1 MLSPIA
7 SRTFLATFL
16 AWSLCV
22 PALADDALQLSRL
35 NGIYTLPVRIN
46 NTLTETFILDSGAAE
61 VSISDDVANALIRSG
76 AIQPRDYLIERVYTD
91 ASGHPLRRKRV
102 LLRSMRIGNYEIRNV
117 PASIGGSTGLML
129 LGQSF
134 LNRLKVWS
142 IDNRRQV
149 LVISETVPSFGQPT
163 APIDVNDKDSLGRT
177 ALHRA
182 SANEPLAMVKSLL
195 ARGASVNEQDT
206 AGWSALMFGADR
218 GDLEIVKALI
228 AADADVNLR
237 NNSGWSPLLTA
248 VSRGNRE
255 MVQLLIAAKADVNI
269 RNNDGWT
276 ALFIARS
283 RNDTEMVRLLKQA
296 GASDQ

>member
-1 MLSPIA
+1 MSSIF
-7 SRTFLATFL
+7 SRALFAILL
-16 AWSLCV
+16 AWGNCGS
-22 PALADDALQLSRL
+22 ALAEDALQLSRL

-46 NTLTETFILDSGAAE
+46 NAVTETFILDSGAAE
-61 VSISDDVANALIRSG
+61 VSISDDVANALVRSG

-102 LLRSMRIGNYEIRNV
+102 LLRSVRIGNYEIRNV

-149 LVISETVPSFGQPT
+149 LVISDTVPTFGQPS
-163 APIDVNDKDSLGRT
+163 APADINDKDPLGRT

-182 SANEPLAMVKSLL
+182 AANEPLALVKSLL
-195 ARGASVNEQDT
+195 GRGASVNEQDT
-206 AGWSALMFGADR
+206 AGWSALMFAVDR
-218 GDLEIVKALI
+218 SDLDIAKALI
-228 AADADVNLR
+228 VADADVNLR
-237 NNSGWSPLLTA
+237 NNSGWTPLLTA
-248 VSRGNRE
+248 VSRGNRD
-255 MVQLLIAAKADVNI
+255 MVQLLIAAKADVNL

-276 ALFIARS
+276 ALFGARS
-283 RNDTEMVRLLKQA
+283 RNDSEMVRLLKQA
-296 GASDQ
+296 GAIEQ

>member
-1 MLSPIA
+1 MLSPVF
-7 SRTFLATFL
+7 SRTLFAALL
-16 AWSLCV
+16 VWSVCGS
-22 PALADDALQLSRL
+22 ALAEDALPLSRL

-46 NTLTETFILDSGAAE
+46 NAVIETFILDSGAAE
-61 VSISDDVANALIRSG
+61 VSISDDVANALVRLG

-102 LLRSMRIGNYEIRNV
+102 LLRSVRIGNYEIRNV

-149 LVISETVPSFGQPT
+149 LVISDTVPTFDQPT
-163 APIDVNDKDSLGRT
+163 TPIDVNDKDSLGRT

-182 SANEPLAMVKSLL
+182 AANEPLALVKSLL
-195 ARGASVNEQDT
+195 VRGASVNEQDT
-206 AGWSALMFGADR
+206 AGWSALMFAVDR
-218 GDLEIVKALI
+218 GDLEIAKALI
-228 AADADVNLR
+228 TADADVNLR
-237 NNSGWSPLLTA
+237 NNSGWAPLLTA
-248 VSRGNRE
+248 VSRGNRD
-255 MVQLLIAAKADVNI
+255 MVQLLIAAKADVNV

-276 ALFIARS
+276 ALFGARS
-283 RNDTEMVRLLKQA
+283 RNDLEMIRLLKQA
-296 GASDQ
+296 GAVER

>member
-1 MLSPIA
+1 MSSIFPHA
-7 SRTFLATFL
+7 FLATL
-16 AWSLCV
+16 LTWSVCGS
-22 PALADDALQLSRL
+22 ALADDALQLSRL

-46 NTLTETFILDSGAAE
+46 NVVTETFILDSGAAE
-61 VSISDDVANALIRSG
+61 VSISDDVANVLVRSG

-91 ASGHPLRRKRV
+91 ASGHALRRKRV
-102 LLRSMRIGNYEIRNV
+102 LLRSVRIGNYEIRNV

-149 LVISETVPSFGQPT
+149 LVIGNTVPTFDQPA
-163 APIDVNDKDSLGRT
+163 APVDINDKDSLGRT

-182 SANEPLAMVKSLL
+182 AANEPLALVKSLL

-206 AGWSALMFGADR
+206 AGWSALMFAVDR
-218 GDLEIVKALI
+218 GDLEIAKALI
-228 AADADVNLR
+228 MADADVNLR
-237 NNSGWSPLLTA
+237 NNSGWAPLLTA
-248 VSRGNRE
+248 VSHGNRE
-255 MVQLLIAAKADVNI
+255 MVQLLIVAKADVNI

-276 ALFIARS
+276 ALFGARS
-283 RNDTEMVRLLKQA
+283 RNDPEMIRLLKQA
-296 GASDQ
+296 GAVER